1 MLESLSP
8 RGAVAV
14 GLLALVPTVIFG
26 LTRSGLGGLIAT
38 VNVVLISA
46 ALYVTM
52 TPIEGHRTAT
62 DGMGA

>member
-8 RGAVAV
+8 RAAIAV

-26 LTRSGLGGLIAT
+26 ATRSGLGGLIAT

-46 ALYVTM
+46 ALYVAM
-52 TPIEGHRTAT
+52 SPIEKHQTAPN
-62 DGMGA
+62 GMGT

>member
-14 GLLALVPTVIFG
+14 GLAALVPTVIFG

-38 VNVVLISA
+38 VNVVLIFA
-46 ALYVTM
+46 ALYVAM
-52 TPIEGHRTAT
+52 TPVARHEATANGIGT
-62 DGMGA
+62 